1 MVAWTTSQYLT
12 LEFGAGGGIRDV
24 SLVLNP
30 QELDWGGW
38 LREKKQHKIS
48 TADTNTEGEEQAGEG
63 MQGRDPGRIR
73 KETGSGYNGLILNN
87 TFLRFLSYTQVERSN
102 DCCC

>member
-24 SLVLNP
+24 SMVLNH

-38 LREKKQHKIS
+38 LR
-48 TADTNTEGEEQAGEG
+48 
-63 MQGRDPGRIR
+63 
-73 KETGSGYNGLILNN
+73 KETAQDFY
-87 TFLRFLSYTQVERSN
+87 
-102 DCCC
+102 C